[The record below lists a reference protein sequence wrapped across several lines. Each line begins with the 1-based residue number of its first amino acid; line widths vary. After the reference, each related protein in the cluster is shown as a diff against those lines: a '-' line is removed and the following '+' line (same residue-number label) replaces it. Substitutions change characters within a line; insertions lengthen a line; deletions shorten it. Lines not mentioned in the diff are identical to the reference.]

1 MIIFSQESLGDIR
14 GRDSE
19 SENIVDGLNMK
30 GLLDLSIR
38 SDEEMEK
45 NQGRDGGKKEGD

>member
-1 MIIFSQESLGDIR
+1 MIIFSPEGLGDIR
-14 GRDSE
+14 RRDSE
-19 SENIVDGLNMK
+19 SENIVDGLDMK

-45 NQGRDGGKKEGD
+45 NQGRDGDEKERD